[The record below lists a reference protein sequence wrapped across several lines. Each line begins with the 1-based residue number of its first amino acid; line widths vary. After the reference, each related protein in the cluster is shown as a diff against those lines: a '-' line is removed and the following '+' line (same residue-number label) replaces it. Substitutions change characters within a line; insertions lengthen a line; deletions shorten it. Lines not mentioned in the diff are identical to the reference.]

1 LTEVNGLNGEP
12 QGMTLRDYARV
23 VVRRLWLILLIVVV
37 AAGAAFYFSSR
48 QTKMYAATAKIMYTA
63 PLNVADPLTGQSYV
77 DPNAR
82 EADLA
87 SVATVISSP
96 DMQQRGAALV
106 RKQQPA
112 PAAFSVTAAVQSDST
127 AANTGTNMVVDING
141 TSSAPAT
148 AKIAANAYA
157 TAFIEWRK
165 EIESA
170 QIVSALDALKT
181 RMAEFKTAAAQQS
194 TEYLI
199 LVQRVQDLEIRKST
213 VTGNFRLVV
222 PASLPAAPFAPKPL
236 RSAILGLAVG
246 LFAAIGLAFLLEQ
259 LDTSVRTEE
268 RLLGI
273 MRQPILGR
281 IPRIAKKALEHGVLL
296 TITEPTSAAAEAF
309 RMLRSNLDFAQVDGD
324 LSSVLVTSSVQGE
337 GKSVTACNLAV
348 SLALAGKRIVV
359 VDGDLRRPR
368 VHAYF
373 GLTNET
379 GVSTV
384 ASGRTKLA
392 DALQAVPL
400 RPGDDNGL
408 SAASLAAVSLTDDG
422 AENVPKLYV
431 LPSGPLPPN
440 PGEVVASKRFAAIV
454 KQLEQEADLVIVDSP
469 AMLAVGDTAELA
481 SNVDGMVYLVDMKL
495 VRRPMLE
502 EAARRL
508 GQVPCRKL
516 GLVVIRHHQ
525 PSAYYR
531 GHYYHYTYGQ
541 DGGKQVR
548 SRLGKKREKA
558 PVEA

>member
-12 QGMTLRDYARV
+12 QGMTLRDYAQV
-23 VVRRLWLILLIVVV
+23 IVRRLWLILLIVAV
-37 AAGAAFYFSSR
+37 ATGAAFFFSSR

-63 PLNVADPLTGQSYV
+63 SLNVADPLTGQSYV

-82 EADLA
+82 AADLA

-106 RKQQPA
+106 RTQEPA
-112 PAAFSVTAAVQSDST
+112 PAAFSVTAVVQSDST
-127 AANTGTNMVVDING
+127 TVNTGTNTVVDING

-148 AKIAANAYA
+148 AEIAANAYA
-157 TAFIEWRK
+157 KSFIEWRK
-165 EIESA
+165 EIERA
-170 QIVSALDALKT
+170 QIGSALDALKT
-181 RMAEFKTAAAQQS
+181 RMAEFKTAVAQQS

-199 LVQRVQDLEIRKST
+199 LVQRVQDLEIRKAT
-213 VTGNFRLVV
+213 VTGNFSFVV
-222 PASLPAAPFAPKPL
+222 PASLPAAPYAPKPL

-259 LDTSVRTEE
+259 LDTSIRTED

-296 TITEPTSAAAEAF
+296 TISAPTSAAAEAF
-309 RMLRSNLDFAQVDGD
+309 RMLRSNLDFTQVDGD

-337 GKSVTACNLAV
+337 GKSVTACNLGV

-373 GLTNET
+373 GLSNET

-384 ASGRTKLA
+384 ASGRTKLT
-392 DALQAVPL
+392 DALQAVWL
-400 RPGDDNGL
+400 RPGNDNGPAA
-408 SAASLAAVSLTDDG
+408 AASLADG
-422 AENVPKLYV
+422 GSANVPKLYV
-431 LPSGPLPPN
+431 LSSGPLPPN

-454 KQLEQEADLVIVDSP
+454 KQLEREADLVIVDSP

-481 SNVDGMVYLVDMKL
+481 SKVDGMVYLVDMKL
-495 VRRPMLE
+495 MRRPMLE
-502 EAARRL
+502 EAVRRL

-516 GLVVIRHHQ
+516 GLVVIRHSQ
-525 PSAYYR
+525 NSAYYR
-531 GHYYHYTYGQ
+531 RHYYYYTYGQ
-541 DGGKQVR
+541 DGGKQVK
-548 SRLGKKREKA
+548 SRFGEKREKA
-558 PVEA
+558 PVES